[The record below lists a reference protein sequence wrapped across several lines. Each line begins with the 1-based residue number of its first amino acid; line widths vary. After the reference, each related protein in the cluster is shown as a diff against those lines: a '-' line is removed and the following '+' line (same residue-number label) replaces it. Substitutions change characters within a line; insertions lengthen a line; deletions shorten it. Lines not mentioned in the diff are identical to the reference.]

1 MSRNARDN
9 DFSFR
14 QRALFCPACGGLAAR
29 RAALCRACARRRWRS
44 LRNFADHREA
54 VLARDGSC
62 CQGCGAPN
70 QRVVHHRRPG
80 RHAVGSLIT
89 LCPACHARIHSLRA
103 NRRWM
108 PESLLRLWREQ
119 HPGAPVQLQ
128 LPIEPTVQGREAAA
142 AA

>member
-1 MSRNARDN
+1 MIVSSQA
-9 DFSFR
+9 S
-14 QRALFCPACGGLAAR
+14 LFCSGCGGLAPR

-44 LRNFADHREA
+44 LRNFAGHREV

-62 CQGCGAPN
+62 CHGCGAPN

-80 RHAVGSLIT
+80 RHAAAWLIT
-89 LCPACHARIHSLRA
+89 LCPACHARIHRLRA

-119 HPGAPVQLQ
+119 HPGVPVQLQ
-128 LPIEPTVQGREAAA
+128 LPIERLEGREAVAA
-142 AA
+142 A